1 MKRFPFFQVMMK
13 PDDEGAGGDNDGTL
27 MDATRDMPDI
37 EALERGQSQPVEAE
51 KTAAAEREAN
61 GRFKAKEGAE
71 TAAKAEEGKEPA
83 ATEEEDEEDYIEL
96 PGEKDGEEP
105 QRLKVSEVFAGYQK
119 ARQLEADIA
128 AGKVGA
134 KTPVE
139 MSADAEKAT
148 EDLIR
153 QMSEYSKANEI
164 FASMQQVREPSIEL
178 LNETSEHYNPA
189 LYAQQKQQAAQVAKQ
204 IAAAKAEIERVGNEQ
219 AQLQQKLDNA
229 RFQREQ
235 TKLNEFWPELMADK
249 AVQTEVM
256 TKAEKAYGFKA
267 EDFNGIVDHR
277 HYKVLKDALAYRAA
291 QEKTEAVVKVVRA
304 KPKLVKGAA
313 RSSVNPK
320 DAKRADAMDRLSKSG
335 SIDDA
340 ADALE
345 GFLH

>member
-27 MDATRDMPDI
+27 IDATRDMPDI
-37 EALERGQSQPVEAE
+37 EALERGQGQPVEAE

-71 TAAKAEEGKEPA
+71 PAAKAEEGKEPA
-83 ATEEEDEEDYIEL
+83 EGDEDEEDYIEL
-96 PGEKDGEEP
+96 PGEKEGEEP
-105 QRLKVSEVFAGYQK
+105 QRYKVSDVFAGYQK

-134 KTPVE
+134 KASAEMTP
-139 MSADAEKAT
+139 DAEKAT

-164 FASMQQVREPSIEL
+164 FAAMQQVREPSMDL
-178 LNETSEHYNPA
+178 LNPESEHYDPA

-204 IAAAKAEIERVGNEQ
+204 ITAAKAEIERVGNERS
-219 AQLQQKLDNA
+219 QLQQKLDAA

-235 TKLNEFWPELMADK
+235 SKLNEFWPELMADK
-249 AVQTEVM
+249 SVQTEVM

-320 DAKRADAMDRLSKSG
+320 DAKRADAMDRLTKTG

>member
-1 MKRFPFFQVMMK
+1 MKRFPFFQIMMK

-27 MDATRDMPDI
+27 IDATRDMPDI
-37 EALERGQSQPVEAE
+37 EALERGYGQPVDAE
-51 KTAAAEREAN
+51 KTAAADREAN
-61 GRFKAKEGAE
+61 GRFKAKEAAE
-71 TAAKAEEGKEPA
+71 PAAKAEEGKEPA
-83 ATEEEDEEDYIEL
+83 AAEAEEDEEDYIEL
-96 PGEKDGEEP
+96 PGEKEGDEP

-128 AGKVGA
+128 AGKA
-134 KTPVE
+134 KPSAEMTP
-139 MSADAEKAT
+139 DAETAT
-148 EDLIR
+148 ENLIR
-153 QMSEYSKANEI
+153 AMAEYQKNNEI
-164 FASMQQVREPSIEL
+164 FAAMQQAKEPSIEL
-178 LNETSEHYNPA
+178 LNPNSEHYNPE
-189 LYAQQKQQAAQVAKQ
+189 LYAQQKLQAQRTAELISRTQAERERVAK
-204 IAAAKAEIERVGNEQ
+204 EQ
-219 AQLQQKLDNA
+219 EQLQQKLDAA

-235 TKLNEFWPELMADK
+235 AKLNEFWPELMADK